1 MRRPECVVRASVLL
15 LVELVLVLVVLRLVL
30 LLHAEALAVPGE
42 VDDARVRPEG
52 HPGNGVAQDVHHHDR
67 ALKEEEYSNYGFIW
81 QLFIYLLIVVLW

>member
-1 MRRPECVVRASVLL
+1 ML
-15 LVELVLVLVVLRLVL
+15 LVELILALVVLLCLVL

-52 HPGNGVAQDVHHHDR
+52 HPGHRVAQDVHHHDR

-81 QLFIYLLIVVLW
+81 QLLIYLLIIVVW